1 MLNSGIRV
9 MYMAKVEL
17 RGIVKKFG
25 RVVAVD
31 HVNLNIND
39 KEFFSLLGPSG
50 CGKTTVLRI
59 IAGLEFPDEGDVLID
74 DKVVTH
80 LPPKY
85 RDVAMVFQNYALYP
99 HMSVF
104 DNIAF
109 PLNVKKRELKL
120 TREDIRKRVVEVARL
135 LNIEE
140 LLKRYP
146 SQLSGGEQQRVALA
160 RALVRRPRV
169 WLLDEPLSNLDAKLR
184 VAMRSE
190 LKKLQKTLGITTVYV
205 THDQVE
211 AMSMADRIA
220 VMNKG
225 RILQVGSPDELYYK
239 PLDTFVA
246 TFIGSPPMNLIPC
259 TLEEYSYKYTYKVP
273 VEYSGSIIGEGEV
286 STHFNLKCVDVVE
299 IPIAPEYAKLLV
311 KSGREFFLGI
321 RPEHIEI
328 TKTKPDLE
336 LGVIRSKI
344 EVVEPLGSEVIATIL
359 LGTESIKI
367 RTHPEMKLTPGDE
380 VYLKLNL
387 KRALVF
393 DKKTGK
399 LVV

>member
-1 MLNSGIRV
+1 
-9 MYMAKVEL
+9 MARVEL
-17 RGIVKKFG
+17 KGVVKRFG
-25 RVVAVD
+25 KVVAVN
-31 HVNLNIND
+31 HVSLDIGD

-74 DKVVTH
+74 GKVVTH
-80 LPPKY
+80 LPPKD

-109 PLNVKKRELKL
+109 PLNVRRRELKL
-120 TREDIRKRVVEVARL
+120 TKEDIRKRVIEVAKL

-140 LLKRYP
+140 LLRRYP

-160 RALVRRPRV
+160 RALVRRPKV

-211 AMSMADRIA
+211 AMGMADRIA

-225 RILQVGSPDELYYK
+225 RVLQVGTPDELYYK
-239 PLDTFVA
+239 PSDTFVA
-246 TFIGSPPMNLIPC
+246 TFIGSPPMNIVPC
-259 TLEEYSYKYTYKVP
+259 TLEEQSTSYTYKVP
-273 VEYSGSIIGEGEV
+273 VEHSGGIIGEGTV
-286 STHFNLKCVDVVE
+286 TSRLKLKCADVVE
-299 IPIAPEYAKLLV
+299 IPLAPRYAELLS
-311 KSGREFFLGI
+311 KSGRDFLLGI
-321 RPEHIEI
+321 RPEYIEL

-336 LGVIRSKI
+336 IGVVKSKV
-344 EVVEPLGSEVIATIL
+344 EVTEPLGSEIITTVQ
-359 LGTESIKI
+359 LGSELIKVK
-367 RTHPEMKLTPGDE
+367 THPDVKISPGDE
-380 VYLKLNL
+380 VYLKLDL
-387 KRALVF
+387 RRALVF

>member
-1 MLNSGIRV
+1 
-9 MYMAKVEL
+9 MAKVEL
-17 RGIVKKFG
+17 RDVVKRFG
-25 RVVAVD
+25 KVIAVNRVS
-31 HVNLNIND
+31 LNISD

-80 LPPKY
+80 LPPKD

-109 PLNVKKRELKL
+109 PLSVRRRELKL
-120 TREDIRKRVVEVARL
+120 SKEDIRKRVIEVAKL

-225 RILQVGSPDELYYK
+225 KVLQVGTPDELYYK

-246 TFIGSPPMNLIPC
+246 TFIGSPPMNLVSCI
-259 TLEEYSYKYTYKVP
+259 LEEQSTSHTYKVP
-273 VEYSGSIIGEGEV
+273 VEYSGGIIGEGEV
-286 STHFNLKCVDVVE
+286 STRFKLRCADVVE
-299 IPIAPEYAKLLV
+299 IPLAPKYAELLM
-311 KSGREFFLGI
+311 KSGREFLLGI

-328 TKTKPDLE
+328 VKTKPELE
-336 LGVIRSKI
+336 IGVAKSK
-344 EVVEPLGSEVIATIL
+344 VDVTEPLGSEVITTVL
-359 LGTESIKI
+359 LGSELVKA
-367 RTHPEMKLTPGDE
+367 RTRPEMKISPGDE
-380 VYLKLNL
+380 VYLKLDL

-399 LVV
+399 LVI